1 MKSKLVTFLL
11 CTFLGNLGIHR
22 CYLGKV
28 GTGLLYMFTL
38 GFCGVG
44 TFIDTIKIASNTL
57 KDKSGMDLNDDVPS
71 AVVWI
76 VVGLYI
82 FLFVVGFGSGVFSV
96 SEKVVNEVPSV
107 PLVETPIQVP
117 EKQPVEQTVEQPVE
131 QPIVEKPT
139 VNSYK
144 PVTVKSLYKELNE
157 NALRAEKTYQD
168 SYVEVTGYLSSI
180 DSDGAYFSIVG
191 TREMFDFEFVRCNI
205 DSDKVIDKL
214 INFNESDSITVYGQ
228 ITSIGEILGYTLDV
242 IDIK

>member
-11 CTFLGNLGIHR
+11 CTFLGNFGVHR
-22 CYLGKV
+22 FYLGKV
-28 GTGLLYMFTL
+28 GTGLLYLFTFGL
-38 GFCGVG
+38 CGIG
-44 TFIDTIKIASNTL
+44 TFVDIIKIASNTL
-57 KDKSGMDLNDDVPS
+57 KDKSGMDLNEDVPS
-71 AVVWI
+71 AVVWTVAGI
-76 VVGLYI
+76 YI
-82 FLFVVGFGSGVFSV
+82 FLFVIGFYSGIFSE
-96 SEKVVNEVPSV
+96 SEKVVKEAPPVPIVDTNTKNNVEQSV
-107 PLVETPIQVP
+107 PKVVEEIEE
-117 EKQPVEQTVEQPVE
+117 EKVEVEEV
-131 QPIVEKPT
+131 

>member
-22 CYLGKV
+22 FYLGKV

-71 AVVWI
+71 AVVWL

-82 FLFVVGFGSGVFSV
+82 FFFVIGFGSGIFSV
-96 SEKVVNEVPSV
+96 SEKVVNEVPPV
-107 PLVETPIQVP
+107 PLVEKPVQVP

-144 PVTVKSLYKELNE
+144 TVTVKSLYKELNE

-168 SYVEVTGYLSSI
+168 AYVEVSGYLMSI
-180 DSDGAYFSIVG
+180 DSDGAYFTIVG
-191 TREMFDFEFVRCNI
+191 SRDTFDFETILCRINN
-205 DSDKVIDKL
+205 DDVIDKL
-214 INFNESDSITVYGQ
+214 INFNEKDNITVYGQ
-228 ITSIGEILGYTLDV
+228 VTTIGEIMGYTVEV

>member
-11 CTFLGNLGIHR
+11 CTFLGNFGVHR
-22 CYLGKV
+22 FYLGKV

-38 GFCGVG
+38 GFWGVG

-57 KDKSGMDLNDDVPS
+57 KDKSGMDLNDDVSS
-71 AVVWI
+71 AVVWG

-82 FLFVVGFGSGVFSV
+82 FLFVVGFGSGLFSV
-96 SEKVVNEVPSV
+96 SEKVVNEVPPVPVVDTNTKNNVEQSV
-107 PLVETPIQVP
+107 PKVVEEIE
-117 EKQPVEQTVEQPVE
+117 EKKVEVEEV
-131 QPIVEKPT
+131 

-228 ITSIGEILGYTLDV
+228 ITSIGEVLGYTLDV

>member
-22 CYLGKV
+22 FYLGKV
-28 GTGLLYMFTL
+28 GTGLLYMFTF
-38 GFCGVG
+38 GFWGVG

-57 KDKSGMDLNDDVPS
+57 KDKSGMDLNDDVSS
-71 AVVWI
+71 AVVWL

-82 FLFVVGFGSGVFSV
+82 FFFVLGLGSGIFSV
-96 SEKVVNEVPSV
+96 SEKVVNEVPPVPVVDTNTKNNVEQSV
-107 PLVETPIQVP
+107 PKVVEEIEE
-117 EKQPVEQTVEQPVE
+117 EKVEVEEV
-131 QPIVEKPT
+131 

-228 ITSIGEILGYTLDV
+228 ITSIGEVLGYTLDV